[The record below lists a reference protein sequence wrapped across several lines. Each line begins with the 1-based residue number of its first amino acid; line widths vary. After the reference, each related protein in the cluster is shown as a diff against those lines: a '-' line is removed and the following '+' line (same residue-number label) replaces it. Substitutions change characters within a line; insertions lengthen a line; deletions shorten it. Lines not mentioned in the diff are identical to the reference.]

1 MNAVIKNIA
10 LKYFILLLVVQTI
23 NLSINSVDFY
33 NTSNITAQG
42 DDDTDYVDSM
52 LEYVVENVLGF
63 SKHTFH
69 DKANADN
76 FSKQIQNNI
85 HFDLKWLPNSLLF
98 TDNHETEKDIVNI
111 VPQNDRIINLYFK
124 EVPAKP
130 PQILS
135 V

>member
-1 MNAVIKNIA
+1 M
-10 LKYFILLLVVQTI
+10 LLVVQTL
-23 NLSINSVDFY
+23 NLSVNSLDFY
-33 NTSNITAQG
+33 SQINASNTT
-42 DDDTDYVDSM
+42 DDQDYVDSM
-52 LEYVVENVLGF
+52 VEFVVENVLGF

-76 FSKQIQNNI
+76 FSKQLQNNI

-111 VPQNDRIINLYFK
+111 APKNDKIINLYFK

>member
-1 MNAVIKNIA
+1 MKHSVKNI
-10 LKYFILLLVVQTI
+10 LFQFFILLLVTQTL
-23 NLSINSVDFY
+23 NLSLSSLDFY
-33 NTSNITAQG
+33 TSNKISNSLEDQ
-42 DDDTDYVDSM
+42 DYVDSM
-52 LEYVVENVLGF
+52 VEFVVENVLGF
-63 SKHTFH
+63 SKYTFH

-76 FSKQIQNNI
+76 FSKQLQNNI
-85 HFDLKWLPNSLLF
+85 HFDLKWLPGSALF

-111 VPQNDRIINLYFK
+111 VPKNDKIINLYFK